1 MPYCQCECTDLKELR
16 LQIRI
21 DSAAKRRLELAA
33 AAARQTVS
41 SFVLQAAQQRAD
53 EVLADRAV
61 IQLSQA
67 APETFVEALE
77 RPASVNERLNQT
89 LRSPKKKK
97 NKKKKKFTKLD

>member
-21 DSAAKRRLELAA
+21 DSTAKRRLELA